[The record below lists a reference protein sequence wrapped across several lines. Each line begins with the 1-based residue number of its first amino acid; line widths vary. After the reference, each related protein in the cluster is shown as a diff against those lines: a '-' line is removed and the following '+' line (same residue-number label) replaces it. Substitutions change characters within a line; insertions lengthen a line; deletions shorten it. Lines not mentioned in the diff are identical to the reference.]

1 MTLKHEPQCGD
12 TIYNACKEAVKMAV
26 EANNMAKSFA
36 AGITRNG
43 SLMVRR
49 IKLTRVVEL

>member
-36 AGITRNG
+36 AGT
-43 SLMVRR
+43 
-49 IKLTRVVEL
+49 IKIVS